1 MTAPNSSKTFDTTTK
16 SNKDDIKYKIK
27 RGSNFHFYNL
37 LLLIFVSLPVTGVGV
52 INWLI
57 DPQDVFNT
65 PNYLGIN
72 NVKPD
77 KDKNDRLFKAI
88 DITRIRPKIII
99 VGSSR
104 AKQGINPEYT
114 VFDQS
119 AGVYNLALNG
129 PNFYEV
135 RKYIE
140 HAIYNQPDIKEIV
153 LGIDFFMFNAHIDN
167 QPTFSESRLEKK
179 HLTLDDAIKVLFS
192 FDTLNNS
199 KDTVIASK
207 NQKPID
213 DNYGENGFMPNR
225 NADKPENMWRFNQ
238 SIKLYFTLHS
248 NYEFSEQYW
257 LDFAEV
263 VALCQK
269 NNIKLRVFISPSHA
283 THWESIYITNR
294 WKVFEEWKR
303 KIVQL
308 TPVWDFSGYNSV
320 TTESIKNKMDNYVDN
335 SHYTPEIGNLILNR
349 IFNYKTSQVPND
361 FGVLLTTDNIDFH
374 LENVR
379 QQRQKWVNN
388 NPETVNLVKNH
399 YCSVNQ
405 VKC

>member
-16 SNKDDIKYKIK
+16 SNRDDIKYKIK
-27 RGSNFHFYNL
+27 HSSKFHFYNL
-37 LLLIFVSLPVTGVGV
+37 LLLIFVSLPVMGVGV

-104 AKQGINPEYT
+104 AKQGINPEHP

-140 HAIYNQPDIKEIV
+140 HAIYNQPDLNEIV

-167 QPTFSESRLEKK
+167 QPTFSESRLKK
-179 HLTLDDAIKVLFS
+179 THITVDDAIKVLFS

-199 KDTVIASK
+199 KHTIIASK
-207 NQKPID
+207 NQKSID
-213 DNYGENGFMPNR
+213 DNYGEKGFMPNR
-225 NADKPENMWRFNQ
+225 NADKPENIWRFNQ

-257 LDFAEV
+257 SDLAEV
-263 VALCQK
+263 VELSQK
-269 NNIKLRVFISPSHA
+269 HNIKLRVFISPSHA

-320 TTESIKNKMDNYVDN
+320 TTESINNKMDNYVDN

-349 IFNYKTSQVPND
+349 IFDYKNSQVPSD
-361 FGVLLTTDNIDFH
+361 FGVLLTTDNMDFH
-374 LENVR
+374 LKNIR
-379 QQRQKWVNN
+379 QKRQKWVNN
-388 NPETVNLVKNH
+388 NPEAVNLVKNH

-405 VKC
+405 VNC